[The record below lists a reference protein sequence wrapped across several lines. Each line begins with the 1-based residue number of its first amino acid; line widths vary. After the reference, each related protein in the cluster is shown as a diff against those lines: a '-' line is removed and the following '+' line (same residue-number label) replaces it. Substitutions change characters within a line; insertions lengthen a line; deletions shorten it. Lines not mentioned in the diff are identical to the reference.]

1 MEKSKLTFSE
11 EFKAER
17 DGCTT
22 LTKENLQKSYL
33 NLKKEGFPA
42 GKRIRFMAELGDSK
56 EIEYHYELIQED

>member
-11 EFKAER
+11 EFKTEQ

-33 NLKKEGFPA
+33 NLKK
-42 GKRIRFMAELGDSK
+42 KTN
-56 EIEYHYELIQED
+56 YLIQCSF